1 MKFLVS
7 LKRWAVWLLVA
18 ALFAVAC
25 VYLSQWQFSRRAEAV
40 AKIELISANYDRD
53 PVALETLVTPN
64 NFDPANEWRPAN
76 ITGHYLADKAV
87 LVRNRPYNGQP
98 GFLQVVPFELLSG
111 QILAVET
118 GWLPTGSKQDSPDF
132 LPVPDG
138 SERELV
144 VRLRAVE
151 PTLGRDAPAMQLGTI
166 NVEALINK
174 ANLSGEVF
182 TQVYGRATTSYA
194 STELPKLLLK
204 PDLNEG
210 NHLSYALQWIL
221 FALMAFAA
229 LWWAIRQELQIKR
242 KAVDPSY
249 SPKIRKKVGDADKA
263 AEDALLD

>member
-18 ALFAVAC
+18 SLFAVAC

-40 AKIELISANYDRD
+40 AKIELVSANYDRD
-53 PVALETLVTPN
+53 PVALEKLATLQG
-64 NFDPANEWRPAN
+64 FDPANEWRPAS
-76 ITGHYLADKAV
+76 ITGHYLSDKAV

-98 GFLQVVPFELLSG
+98 GFLQVVPFELLNG

-132 LPVPDG
+132 LPVPDD

-166 NVEALINK
+166 NVETLIRK
-174 ANLSGEVF
+174 TNLIGEVY
-182 TQVYGRATTSYA
+182 TQVYGRATTAYA
-194 STELPKLLLK
+194 TTELPKLLPK

-242 KAVDPSY
+242 KASDPSY
-249 SPKIRKKVGDADKA
+249 SPKIRRKVGDADKA
-263 AEDALLD
+263 AEDALLS